1 MEKTNNAN
9 SRMVFKLEEEVSRLK
24 SKAFSIEELRH
35 IFDAVEQHIY
45 ATEERI
51 KDNHA
56 FDQHS
61 DTHICERNLGELN
74 DLRGKILNNIKG
86 GTNA

>member
-1 MEKTNNAN
+1 MIFTLFFI
-9 SRMVFKLEEEVSRLK
+9 SSSK
-24 SKAFSIEELRH
+24 SFSLITFPLIARYFSIEELRH
-35 IFDAVEQHIY
+35 IFEAVEQHIY

-61 DTHICERNLGELN
+61 DTHICERNLGEL
-74 DLRGKILNNIKG
+74 KV
-86 GTNA
+86 AH